1 MFERYKGRKWVIGVS
16 GGIDSMS
23 LLDMAFQERLDIVV
37 CHVNYQKRRSAIYD
51 EMLVESYCVDRRIP
65 YYAAHAPVDG
75 ADYNFQAWAR
85 DYRYSFYRD
94 IMFKE
99 GCDGVLIAHHADDF
113 LETAM
118 LREKQGRKV
127 SFYGIQAESRVM
139 GMMIC
144 RPLLGLFKEDLY
156 NYLSRMHLEYGQDET
171 NFENEYERNKIRNL
185 VLSNKS
191 LIEKKELLAYYERR
205 NDELAEKMSEI
216 RQELA
221 YITTQGYLPIDY
233 LKQQEE
239 EHAIEL
245 LREWLVNYDQYFY
258 EVSLG
263 FLKDV
268 IQFLYSSKKVATKA
282 IGGFYI
288 LKEYEYLKVIEQKG
302 HDFCYVIDKKE
313 ELNTPFF
320 RIFLKGGSLKEG
332 LTVRADDFPL
342 TIRNVQDG
350 DAIEFSFGHKK
361 IHQYFIDEK
370 IPYEERISWP
380 VVVNRS
386 GEVIFVCNLGS
397 NIKHFSNKPNLFVVK

>member
-1 MFERYKGRKWVIGVS
+1 MFERYKDRKWVVGVS

-23 LLDMAFQERLDIVV
+23 LLDMAFQEGLDLVV
-37 CHVNYQKRRSAIYD
+37 CHVNYQKRESATYD
-51 EMLVESYCVDRRIP
+51 EMLVERYCFDRCIP
-65 YYAAHAPVDG
+65 YYVSHAPSDG

-127 SFYGIQAESRVM
+127 SFYGIKDESRVM
-139 GMMIC
+139 GMLIC
-144 RPLLGLFKEDLY
+144 RPLLHLFKEDLS

-185 VLSNKS
+185 VLSKKS
-191 LIEKKELLAYYERR
+191 LEEKRELLAYYERR
-205 NDELAEKMSEI
+205 NEELSSKMSEI
-216 RQELA
+216 RQELD
-221 YITTQGYLPIDY
+221 YITTQGYLPIEY
-233 LKQQEE
+233 LKKQEE
-239 EHAIEL
+239 EHAVEL

-268 IQFLYSSKKVATKA
+268 IQFIHSSKKVATKA
-282 IGGFYI
+282 IGDFFI
-288 LKEYEYLKVIEQKG
+288 LKEYECLKVIEQKG
-302 HDFCYVIDKKE
+302 HDFSYVLEKKE
-313 ELNTPFF
+313 EINTPFF
-320 RIFLKGGSLKEG
+320 RTFLKGGAPREG
-332 LTVRADDFPL
+332 ITLRADDFPI
-342 TIRNVQDG
+342 TIRNVKEG
-350 DAIEFSFGHKK
+350 DAIEFSFGHRKL
-361 IHQYFIDEK
+361 HQYFIDEK

-380 VVVNRS
+380 VVVNRY

-397 NIKHFSNKPNLFVVK
+397 NITHFTNKPNLFVVK